1 MFSLFKLISLTAVSA
16 LIAFYDFKQR
26 QVPVW
31 TLSIFTLFL
40 LIEAIDNVKLSNLFP
55 LVGYNL
61 CFIAIQAGALF
72 LYYFLRY
79 KSFEKLQNSIGGAD
93 IWLILSL
100 CLSFS
105 TVNFILFITLSLCLS
120 LLLFLVYLIVS
131 QSRNH
136 HIPLAGFVALWY
148 VISKIFMYFYN
159 PQIQWDDTWIMSKLG
174 YY

>member
-72 LYYFLRY
+72 LYYFL
-79 KSFEKLQNSIGGAD
+79 N
-93 IWLILSL
+93 LI
-100 CLSFS
+100 
-105 TVNFILFITLSLCLS
+105 
-120 LLLFLVYLIVS
+120 
-131 QSRNH
+131 
-136 HIPLAGFVALWY
+136 
-148 VISKIFMYFYN
+148 
-159 PQIQWDDTWIMSKLG
+159 
-174 YY
+174 